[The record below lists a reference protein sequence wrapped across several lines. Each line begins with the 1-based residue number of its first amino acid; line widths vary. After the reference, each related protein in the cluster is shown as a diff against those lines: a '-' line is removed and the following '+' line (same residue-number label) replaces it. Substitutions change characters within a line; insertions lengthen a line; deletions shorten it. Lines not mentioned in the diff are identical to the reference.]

1 MTAAKKIESVAGL
14 RLLLDGQEVGILT
27 HYSGGKNIVVFSPDY
42 IALAKTA
49 RNTFTMT
56 QLANEAYLSKPLISA
71 QRLPPVL
78 SNLLP
83 EGALRDWMSLSLKVH
98 VENEF
103 PLIAHMGKNLPGALQ
118 VEPISAGNVPSW
130 ALDHREQVEAV
141 QLDVEHGQGKFALAG
156 VQMKFSSVKN
166 KDGRFNI
173 GQDGNNTNGEHSWI
187 IKTPSTVHKYVPYN
201 EYTAMKLAEAV
212 GIDIPEIKLVELT
225 QLDNLPDIQLPNEVH
240 AYAIK
245 RFDRQA
251 EQRIHT
257 EDFAQVFQLYA
268 HEKYKK
274 VNYEQIADALYRFS
288 SQGLKDVQ
296 QMARRLLV
304 NILLANGD
312 AHLKNWSLIYPDSQR
327 PMLSPAY
334 DIVSTLAYVKGEQ
347 EFALNMAKNKNW
359 HQINMAAFEAW
370 ATRIGVPWQ
379 AIKVHL
385 AETLELARLHW
396 VPMLTE
402 LPMHRAQQKILKT
415 HWQNL
420 HPDFRI
426 K

>member
-1 MTAAKKIESVAGL
+1 MASTKRTESVEGL
-14 RLLLDGQEVGILT
+14 RLSLNGQEIGALT
-27 HYSGGKNIVVFSPDY
+27 HYSGGKNIFVFSPDY
-42 IALAKTA
+42 AALTKNE
-49 RNTFTMT
+49 RQTFTMT
-56 QLANEAYLSKPLISA
+56 QLANEQYLSQPLISS
-71 QRLPPVL
+71 QRLAPVL

-83 EGALRDWMSLSLKVH
+83 EGALRDWMAHTLKVH
-98 VENEF
+98 VDNEF
-103 PLIAHMGKNLPGALQ
+103 PLMAHMGKNLPGALQ
-118 VEPISAGNVPSW
+118 AEPISAGNVPKW
-130 ALDHREQVEAV
+130 AIDHREQVEAV
-141 QLDVEHGQGKFALAG
+141 QVDVEHSQGKFSLAG

-173 GQDGNNTNGEHSWI
+173 GQDGNSDSWI

-201 EYTAMKLAEAV
+201 EYTVMRLAEVV
-212 GIDIPEIKLVELT
+212 GVDIPEIKLVELT
-225 QLDNLPDIQLPNEVH
+225 QLDNLPDIQLPNEIH

-245 RFDRQA
+245 RFDRQ
-251 EQRIHT
+251 EGQRVHT
-257 EDFAQVFQLYA
+257 EDFAQVFQVYS

-274 VNYEQIADALYRFS
+274 FNYEQIANAMYQYG

-312 AHLKNWSLIYPDSQR
+312 AHLKKWSLIYPDSKR

-334 DIVSTLAYVKGEQ
+334 DIVSTLPYVEGEQ

-359 HQINMAAFEAW
+359 YQAEMASFEVW
-370 ATRIGVPWQ
+370 AKRIGVPWQ

-385 AETLELARLHW
+385 EETLELARAHW
-396 VPMLTE
+396 LQMLTD
-402 LPMHRAQQKILKT
+402 LPMHKSHQQTLKA

-420 HPDFRI
+420 HHDFRI
-426 K
+426 YYT

>member
-1 MTAAKKIESVAGL
+1 MAVTKRTESVEGL
-14 RLLLDGQEVGILT
+14 RLSLNGQDVGVLT
-27 HYSGGKNIVVFSPDY
+27 HYSGGKNIFVFSPNY
-42 IALAKTA
+42 VALATA
-49 RNTFTMT
+49 ERQTFTMT
-56 QLANEAYLSKPLISA
+56 QLANEQYLSQPLISSQKLA
-71 QRLPPVL
+71 PVL

-83 EGALRDWMSLSLKVH
+83 EGALRNWMSQSLKVH
-98 VENEF
+98 VDNEF
-103 PLIAHMGKNLPGALQ
+103 PLMVHMGKNLPGALQ
-118 VEPISAGNVPSW
+118 AEPISAGNVPKW

-141 QLDVEHGQGKFALAG
+141 QVDVEHSQDKFSLAG
-156 VQMKFSSVKN
+156 VQMKFSSVKH

-173 GQDGNNTNGEHSWI
+173 GQNDNSDSWI

-201 EYTAMKLAEAV
+201 EYTAMRLAEIA

-225 QLDNLPDIQLPNEVH
+225 QLDNLPNIQLPNEIH

-245 RFDRQA
+245 RFDRK
-251 EQRIHT
+251 EGQRIHT
-257 EDFAQVFQLYA
+257 EDFAQVFQVYS

-274 VNYEQIADALYRFS
+274 FNYEQIANAMYQYG

-312 AHLKNWSLIYPDSQR
+312 AHLKNWSLIYPDGKR

-334 DIVSTLAYVKGEQ
+334 DIVSTQPYVEGEQ

-359 HQINMAAFEAW
+359 YQADMASFEAW
-370 ATRIGVPWQ
+370 AKRIGVPWQ

-385 AETLELARLHW
+385 EDTLELARTHW
-396 VPMLTE
+396 LQMLTE
-402 LPMHRAQQKILKT
+402 LPMDELHQQMLKA

-420 HPDFRI
+420 HHDFRI
-426 K
+426 EEI

>member
-1 MTAAKKIESVAGL
+1 MASTKRTESVEGL
-14 RLLLDGQEVGILT
+14 RLSLNGQEIGALT
-27 HYSGGKNIVVFSPDY
+27 HYSGGKNIFVFSPDY
-42 IALAKTA
+42 AALTKNE
-49 RNTFTMT
+49 RQTFTMT
-56 QLANEAYLSKPLISA
+56 QLANEQYLSQPLISS
-71 QRLPPVL
+71 QRLAPVL

-83 EGALRDWMSLSLKVH
+83 EGALRDWMAHTLKVH
-98 VENEF
+98 VDNEF
-103 PLIAHMGKNLPGALQ
+103 PLMAHMGKNLPGALQ
-118 VEPISAGNVPSW
+118 AEPISAGNVPKW
-130 ALDHREQVEAV
+130 AIDHREQVEAV
-141 QLDVEHGQGKFALAG
+141 QVDVEHSQGKFSLAG

-173 GQDGNNTNGEHSWI
+173 GQDGNSDSWI

-201 EYTAMKLAEAV
+201 EYTVMRLAEVV
-212 GIDIPEIKLVELT
+212 GVDIPEIKLVELT
-225 QLDNLPDIQLPNEVH
+225 QLDNLPDIQLPNEIH

-245 RFDRQA
+245 RFDRQ
-251 EQRIHT
+251 EGQRVHT
-257 EDFAQVFQLYA
+257 EDFAQVFQVYS

-274 VNYEQIADALYRFS
+274 FNYEQIANAMYQYG

-312 AHLKNWSLIYPDSQR
+312 AHLKNWSLIYPDSKR

-334 DIVSTLAYVKGEQ
+334 DIVSTLPYVEGEQ

-359 HQINMAAFEAW
+359 YQAEMASFEVW
-370 ATRIGVPWQ
+370 AKRIGVPWQ

-385 AETLELARLHW
+385 EETLELARAHW
-396 VPMLTE
+396 LQMLTDS
-402 LPMHRAQQKILKT
+402 PMHKSHQQTLKA

-420 HPDFRI
+420 HYDFRI
-426 K
+426 DYT

>member
-1 MTAAKKIESVAGL
+1 MTVAKKMERVEGL
-14 RLLLDGQEVGILT
+14 RLSLKGQEIGVLT
-27 HYSGGKNIVVFSPDY
+27 HYSGGKNILVFSPDY
-42 IALAKTA
+42 TTLAKTE

-56 QLANEAYLSKPLISA
+56 QLANERYLSKPLISA
-71 QRLPPVL
+71 QRLAPVL

-83 EGALRDWMSLSLKVH
+83 EGALRDWMAHSLKVH

-103 PLIAHMGKNLPGALQ
+103 PLMAHMGKNLPGALQ
-118 VEPISAGNVPSW
+118 TEPISAGNVPSW

-141 QLDVEHGQGKFALAG
+141 QVDVEHSQNRFSLAG

-166 KDGRFNI
+166 KDDRFNI
-173 GQDGNNTNGEHSWI
+173 GQDANNDSWI

-201 EYTAMKLAEAV
+201 EYTAMRLAEAV
-212 GIDIPEIKLVELT
+212 GVDIPEIKLVELT
-225 QLDNLPDIQLPNEVH
+225 KLDKLPDIQLPKETH

-245 RFDRQA
+245 RFDRQTG
-251 EQRIHT
+251 QRIHT
-257 EDFAQVFQLYA
+257 EDFAQVFQVYA
-268 HEKYKK
+268 HEKYRK
-274 VNYEQIADALYRFS
+274 VNYEQIADAMYRYS

-312 AHLKNWSLIYPDSQR
+312 AHLKNWSLIYPDSKR
-327 PMLSPAY
+327 PVLSPAY

-359 HQINMAAFEAW
+359 YQAEMASFEAW
-370 ATRIGVPWQ
+370 AKRVGVPWQ

-385 AETLELARLHW
+385 AETLEFARLHW
-396 VPMLTE
+396 PAMLTD
-402 LPMHRAQQKILKT
+402 LPMHELHQQTLKI

-420 HPDFRI
+420 HNDFRI
-426 K
+426 EST

>member
-1 MTAAKKIESVAGL
+1 MASTKRTESVEGL
-14 RLLLDGQEVGILT
+14 RLSLNGQEIGALT
-27 HYSGGKNIVVFSPDY
+27 HYSGGKNIFVFSPDY
-42 IALAKTA
+42 AALTKNE
-49 RNTFTMT
+49 RQTFTMT
-56 QLANEAYLSKPLISA
+56 QLANEQYLSQPLISS
-71 QRLPPVL
+71 QRLAPVL

-83 EGALRDWMSLSLKVH
+83 EGALRDWMAHTLKVH
-98 VENEF
+98 VDNEF
-103 PLIAHMGKNLPGALQ
+103 PLMAHMGKNLPGALQ
-118 VEPISAGNVPSW
+118 AEPISAGNVPKW
-130 ALDHREQVEAV
+130 AIDHREQVEAV
-141 QLDVEHGQGKFALAG
+141 QVDVEHSQGKFSLAG

-173 GQDGNNTNGEHSWI
+173 GQDGNSDSWI

-201 EYTAMKLAEAV
+201 EYTVMRLAEVV
-212 GIDIPEIKLVELT
+212 GVDIPEIKLVELT
-225 QLDNLPDIQLPNEVH
+225 QLDNLPDIQLPNEIH

-245 RFDRQA
+245 RFDRQ
-251 EQRIHT
+251 EGQRVHT
-257 EDFAQVFQLYA
+257 EDFAQVFQVYS

-274 VNYEQIADALYRFS
+274 FNYEQIANAMYQYG

-312 AHLKNWSLIYPDSQR
+312 AHLKNWSLIYPDSKR

-334 DIVSTLAYVKGEQ
+334 DIVSTLPYVEGEQ

-359 HQINMAAFEAW
+359 YQAEMASFEAW
-370 ATRIGVPWQ
+370 AKRIGVPWQ

-385 AETLELARLHW
+385 EETLELARAHW
-396 VPMLTE
+396 LQMLTDS
-402 LPMHRAQQKILKT
+402 PMHKSHQQTLKA

-420 HPDFRI
+420 HYDFRI
-426 K
+426 DYT